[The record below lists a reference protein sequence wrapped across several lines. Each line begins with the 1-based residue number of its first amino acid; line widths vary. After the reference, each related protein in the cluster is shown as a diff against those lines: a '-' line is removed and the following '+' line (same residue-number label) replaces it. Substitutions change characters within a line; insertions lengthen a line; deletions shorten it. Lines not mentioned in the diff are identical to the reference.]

1 MPEDEITEYWEFI
14 SPVTQEAIIRHP
26 TGRTIQSITIISFDP
41 LAAACLC
48 HQSNKFNLYHTLIE
62 GITNRK
68 WLSKNLWWNVI
79 TQNESQ
85 RWPKICFPIQLAP
98 GLARS
103 QKAFHTLIKSSKEES
118 INRGGK
124 SSHAHA
130 VFSDRLSGGQT
141 SNWNSA
147 LSWIQWRN
155 INQRRDRVPEG
166 VSRLWMENGGRLEI
180 LRRLFPHFFPPLSE
194 SEKMRLPCWMTEIPV
209 FAKHACC

>member
-85 RWPKICFPIQLAP
+85 RWPNICFPIQLVP

-124 SSHAHA
+124 PAEELPRSPSSQI
-130 VFSDRLSGGQT
+130 G
-141 SNWNSA
+141 SA
-147 LSWIQWRN
+147 EAKLPTGTPRCHEFN
-155 INQRRDRVPEG
+155 EG
-166 VSRLWMENGGRLEI
+166 I
-180 LRRLFPHFFPPLSE
+180 
-194 SEKMRLPCWMTEIPV
+194 
-209 FAKHACC
+209 

>member
-1 MPEDEITEYWEFI
+1 MPEDEITEYWELI

-41 LAAACLC
+41 LAPACLC

-124 SSHAHA
+124 SSHAR
-130 VFSDRLSGGQT
+130 RLLRST
-141 SNWNSA
+141 
-147 LSWIQWRN
+147 
-155 INQRRDRVPEG
+155 QRRP
-166 VSRLWMENGGRLEI
+166 NFQLELHI
-180 LRRLFPHFFPPLSE
+180 VMNSMKEYKPA
-194 SEKMRLPCWMTEIPV
+194 TG
-209 FAKHACC
+209 

>member
-48 HQSNKFNLYHTLIE
+48 QQSNKFNLYHTLIE

-85 RWPKICFPIQLAP
+85 RWLKICFPIWLVP

-103 QKAFHTLIKSSKEES
+103 QKAFHTLIKRSKEES
-118 INRGGK
+118 INRGGNPAAEFPRSQIDSADAK
-124 SSHAHA
+124 LPTGTSHCHE
-130 VFSDRLSGGQT
+130 F
-141 SNWNSA
+141 N
-147 LSWIQWRN
+147 
-155 INQRRDRVPEG
+155 EG
-166 VSRLWMENGGRLEI
+166 L
-180 LRRLFPHFFPPLSE
+180 
-194 SEKMRLPCWMTEIPV
+194 
-209 FAKHACC
+209 

>member
-14 SPVTQEAIIRHP
+14 SPVTQEAIICHP

-79 TQNESQ
+79 TLNESQ
-85 RWPKICFPIQLAP
+85 RWLKICFPIWLVL

-103 QKAFHTLIKSSKEES
+103 QKAFHTLIKRSKEES

-124 SSHAHA
+124 PAEGLPRSPSSQI
-130 VFSDRLSGGQT
+130 D
-141 SNWNSA
+141 SA
-147 LSWIQWRN
+147 DAKLPAGTLHCHEFN
-155 INQRRDRVPEG
+155 EG
-166 VSRLWMENGGRLEI
+166 I
-180 LRRLFPHFFPPLSE
+180 
-194 SEKMRLPCWMTEIPV
+194 
-209 FAKHACC
+209 